1 MRARL
6 GEKKGVWYGMVWY
19 GMVWYGMVWVLLD
32 SFVVH
37 FSQDTSLCIC
47 VCGCV
52 CVCVCKRGRRIGK
65 EKRHK
70 SGQRSLSLDY
80 TDIYCF
86 SPHTNRRNKG

>member
-6 GEKKGVWYGMVWY
+6 GEKKG
-19 GMVWYGMVWVLLD
+19 VWYGMVWVLLD

-47 VCGCV
+47 VC
-52 CVCVCKRGRRIGK
+52 KRGRRIGK

-70 SGQRSLSLDY
+70 SGQRFFVVGL
-80 TDIYCF
+80 
-86 SPHTNRRNKG
+86 H